1 MRKCG
6 AQKQAF
12 SIQILNKI
20 IKMVVTKELKGFI
33 IIGISVRTTNSN
45 GKSLKD
51 IGEIFSRFVSQ
62 KLMDQIRDKNSS
74 DIYCVYTDYESDF
87 NAPYTTIVGCRVS
100 SMEHI
105 PPGMVAKIIPD
116 SKYQVYHSTGKLSEC
131 LTKTWVTIWES
142 EIDRKYMADF
152 DIYGERGLDPENAEI
167 ETFVS
172 VN

>member
-1 MRKCG
+1 
-6 AQKQAF
+6 
-12 SIQILNKI
+12 
-20 IKMVVTKELKGFI
+20 MVDTKELKGFI
-33 IIGISVRTTNSN
+33 IIGISVRTTNAN

-51 IGEIFSRFVSQ
+51 IGGLFSRFVSQ
-62 KLMDQIRDKNSS
+62 KLKDEIRDKNSN

-87 NAPYTTIVGCRVS
+87 NGPYTTIVGCRVS

-116 SKYQVYHSTGKLSEC
+116 SKYQVYQSTGKLSEC
-131 LTKTWVTIWES
+131 LGETWEKIWES
-142 EIDRKYMADF
+142 VIDRRYEADF
-152 DIYGERGLDPENAEI
+152 DIYGEKGLDPENAEI